1 MWEMSKE
8 REQFPR
14 QLVIPCQEHEAV
26 SVPFSALLDSNGNL
40 NVYEDVARSGYF
52 DIDFRQG
59 GLVVKATRFV
69 GFIPL
74 SDHVAIHVTPKAPI
88 GNLLYMVSR
97 AGTQTK
103 GLSRFI
109 RGYAE
114 DSVAACDIEDVYA
127 SSFLAALS
135 SLRRG
140 GLLKRYVTKETDQQL
155 RGRLLLTKSINRQYA
170 RGSKNSPIF
179 ELSEHTVDIDENRLL
194 KGTAERLKGHFL
206 ARGGAKNIAIAKR
219 LHEIV
224 RLMVGVTSLTHIGP
238 SAVRRIPILL
248 RRLPASHAF
257 YEPALWLSY
266 LVAMGRSV
274 KMEALGPARFETL
287 IVDVSSVFE
296 QYVRKLLLEARQQS
310 FPEVEV
316 VDGNEYPVP
325 LFVTGITH
333 KTHPDYY
340 FRSKQTLVALADA
353 KYKPEPS
360 AQDRYEV
367 LAFCEALGVQRA
379 AIICPRVQPGPRV
392 IHHGTTRA
400 GRHIS
405 IVRIDLAAADLAKEE
420 GDFTKAIAEILQ
432 LNLQ

>member
-1 MWEMSKE
+1 
-8 REQFPR
+8 
-14 QLVIPCQEHEAV
+14 
-26 SVPFSALLDSNGNL
+26 
-40 NVYEDVARSGYF
+40 
-52 DIDFRQG
+52 
-59 GLVVKATRFV
+59 
-69 GFIPL
+69 
-74 SDHVAIHVTPKAPI
+74 
-88 GNLLYMVSR
+88 
-97 AGTQTK
+97 
-103 GLSRFI
+103 
-109 RGYAE
+109 
-114 DSVAACDIEDVYA
+114 
-127 SSFLAALS
+127 
-135 SLRRG
+135 
-140 GLLKRYVTKETDQQL
+140 VTKETDQQL

>member
-1 MWEMSKE
+1 LKE
-8 REQFPR
+8 
-14 QLVIPCQEHEAV
+14 LADY
-26 SVPFSALLDSNGNL
+26 VPGHIIGKFLQGCIL
-40 NVYEDVARSGYF
+40 EDVARVG
-52 DIDFRQG
+52 G
-59 GLVVKATRFV
+59 GLGK
-69 GFIPL
+69 
-74 SDHVAIHVTPKAPI
+74 D
-88 GNLLYMVSR
+88 
-97 AGTQTK
+97 
-103 GLSRFI
+103 
-109 RGYAE
+109 GYAE
-114 DSVAACDIEDVYA
+114 DPVAACDIEDVYA
-127 SSFLAALS
+127 NSFLAALS

-140 GLLKRYVTKETDQQL
+140 GLLKRYVTKETDQEL

-170 RGSKNSPIF
+170 RGSKSSPIF

-224 RLMVGVTSLTHIGP
+224 QLMVGVTSLAQIGP
-238 SAVRRIPILL
+238 AAVRRIPILL
-248 RRLPASHAF
+248 RRLPPSHDF

-274 KMEALGPARFETL
+274 KMEVLGQARFETL
-287 IVDVSSVFE
+287 IVDVSAVFE
-296 QYVRKLLLEARQQS
+296 QYVRKLLQEARQRN
-310 FPEVEV
+310 FPEIEV
-316 VDGNEYPVP
+316 IDGNEYPVP

-340 FRSKQTLVALADA
+340 FRSRQTLVALADA

-379 AIICPRVQPGPRV
+379 AIICPRTQPGPRV

-400 GRHIS
+400 GRQIS

-420 GDFTKAIAEILQ
+420 SDFTKAIAEILQ
-432 LNLQ
+432 LSPQ